1 MATFSNEF
9 LSSGEEEQ
17 GKLNFKSHPKKSEKS
32 LMNWVTKTVSL
43 SMFLLVYPEARVSS
57 DVPFPGDCEEFKLM
71 REKSLFIIIVK
82 DQ

>member
-1 MATFSNEF
+1 MATFSKEL
-9 LSSGEEEQ
+9 LSLGKEEQ

-32 LMNWVTKTVSL
+32 LMNWITKMVSL
-43 SMFLLVYPEARVSS
+43 SMSLLVYTEARLSS
-57 DVPFPGDCEEFKLM
+57 DVPFPGDCGEFKLM